1 MSVKKPIISLR
12 VYRGHKVYYDENG
25 NVENENQI
33 ITYTHNTLSWR
44 LFKKHVKKHGYADV
58 KVEDVYYSKIDSGK
72 EVIEKVTDKDFIES
86 VKNEVKEA
94 FNVSEESL
102 MTPEQKKIKEL
113 EAKLNSLI
121 DSGDEGKTNIQK
133 LRSEYYELAG
143 KRCSPRWDEQ
153 TLEQKK
159 QELKA

>member
-1 MSVKKPIISLR
+1 M
-12 VYRGHKVYYDENG
+12 
-25 NVENENQI
+25 
-33 ITYTHNTLSWR
+33 
-44 LFKKHVKKHGYADV
+44 
-58 KVEDVYYSKIDSGK
+58 YYSNIDSGK
-72 EVIEKVTDKDFIES
+72 EVLEKVTDKDFIES

-153 TLEQKK
+153 TLEQKI